1 MVSRPSAPPS
11 ATTPLRPRSPQSA
24 LHLDERLTAYPRLPL
39 VAAREWAEVFTP
51 AAVEMSSAAEEG
63 REQDRSGSKALRTGW
78 TQYPG

>member
-1 MVSRPSAPPS
+1 
-11 ATTPLRPRSPQSA
+11 
-24 LHLDERLTAYPRLPL
+24 LPL